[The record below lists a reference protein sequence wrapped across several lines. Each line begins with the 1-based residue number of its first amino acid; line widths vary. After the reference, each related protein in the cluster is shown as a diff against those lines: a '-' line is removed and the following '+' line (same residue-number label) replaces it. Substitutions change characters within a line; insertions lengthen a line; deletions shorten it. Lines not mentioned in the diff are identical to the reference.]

1 MIPEIL
7 QKTIDK
13 LTRINIIEEA
23 WEYMKKIQI
32 ETIKTES
39 FTMDY
44 FKFGHGKEVFVIL
57 PGLSLQSVMIFA
69 ERQSP

>member
-1 MIPEIL
+1 MN
-7 QKTIDK
+7 
-13 LTRINIIEEA
+13 RV
-23 WEYMKKIQI
+23 QI
-32 ETIKTES
+32 ETIKTGS